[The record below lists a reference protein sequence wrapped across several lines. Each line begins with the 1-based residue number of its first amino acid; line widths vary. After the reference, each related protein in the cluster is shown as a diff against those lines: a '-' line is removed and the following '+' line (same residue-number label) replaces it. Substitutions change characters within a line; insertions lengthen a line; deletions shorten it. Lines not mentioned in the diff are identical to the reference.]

1 MMAAPDAAAPV
12 ATVKAAWGGEARR
25 VRKTTTHDL
34 YAAHA
39 PSTPDGAMRAIW
51 HKPQR
56 IRAHERELF
65 KRFASEVR
73 GKETMGLAPKHAPL
87 ANVYGWTQSR
97 DSVIVVVW
105 LQGALDDV
113 TVEVDKD
120 HVLIQTEGYPPVVD
134 RKLFASIDER
144 VDVEH
149 VSWDR
154 LDLVALK
161 LVKMD
166 SNVVWDSLFEGD
178 WRLLRAVD
186 SRSYDAEPDG
196 VDPLT
201 YCISV
206 FVPEHCVRGDVA
218 VVFTSTSASVRVN
231 ELVEWRRHF
240 KYPCQASEACWELG
254 WEKPA
259 QEEAQE
265 GTFEMAWAA
274 GADAYRPSTTRRR
287 RRVVLLTVGFADLPH
302 KRVVYDKKPTGEVV
316 LLGPDAD
323 VTDAP
328 STAFRADVI
337 DKAVATRTLFVE
349 DEDGMLCGAVAELA
363 AHLDA
368 REAYPVERLSSV
380 ANALLSH
387 IPEEERDQYAF
398 GDPEVE
404 EVEPNAAWRS
414 AAQYDA
420 ELRWCEK
427 VGRDPSRL
435 RGDVDEPRMEEES
448 EDDDLTV
455 EELEEPPLP
464 MPSGGMLGLAPVRV
478 LARAASVEKAW
489 PLTRS
494 LAPDCDAWPCTRLED
509 YAFDAGAKNVKVYL
523 KVPFAVADESIF
535 VEFEADSLRLEVV
548 DAASRTRFYFRQ
560 ALVHAVD
567 PSRCKAWA
575 KRGDVVLTLRKAE
588 AEDAWLSLASTEF
601 AGSYF

>member
-1 MMAAPDAAAPV
+1 MAAPDAAAPV
-12 ATVKAAWGGEARR
+12 ATVKAACGGDARR
-25 VRKTTTHDL
+25 VRKTTTADL

-39 PSTPDGAMRAIW
+39 PKTPDEAMRAIW

-65 KRFASEVR
+65 KRFASEVK

-134 RKLFASIDER
+134 RKLFGRIDER
-144 VDVEH
+144 VDVEN

-161 LVKMD
+161 LVKGD
-166 SNVVWDSLFEGD
+166 PGVVWDALFEGD

-196 VDPLT
+196 ADPLT

-206 FVPEHCVRGDVA
+206 FVPEHCVRGDVE
-218 VVFTSTSASVRVN
+218 VVFTSTSVSVRVAG
-231 ELVEWRRHF
+231 LVEWRRHF

-265 GTFEMAWAA
+265 GNFEMAWAA

-287 RRVVLLTVGFADLPH
+287 RRVVLLTVGFADLPR
-302 KRVVYDKKPTGEVV
+302 KRIVYDKKPTGEVV

-323 VTDAP
+323 VKDAP
-328 STAFRADVI
+328 PTAFRADVI

-368 REAYPVERLSSV
+368 REAYPVERLSTV

-404 EVEPNAAWRS
+404 DVEPNAAWRS

-420 ELRWCEK
+420 ELRWCERL
-427 VGRDPSRL
+427 GRDPSRL
-435 RGDVDEPRMEEES
+435 RGDVDEPRIEEES

-478 LARAASVEKAW
+478 LARAASPSKAW

-494 LAPDCDAWPCTRLED
+494 LAPTCDAWPCTRLED

-523 KVPFAVADESIF
+523 KVPFAVTDESIF
-535 VEFEADSLRLEVV
+535 VEFEKDALRLEVV
-548 DAASRTRFYFRQ
+548 DAASQTRFYFRQ
-560 ALVHAVD
+560 ALAHAVD
-567 PSRCKAWA
+567 AKRCKAQA
-575 KRGDVVLTLRKAE
+575 KRGDVVLTLRKAD